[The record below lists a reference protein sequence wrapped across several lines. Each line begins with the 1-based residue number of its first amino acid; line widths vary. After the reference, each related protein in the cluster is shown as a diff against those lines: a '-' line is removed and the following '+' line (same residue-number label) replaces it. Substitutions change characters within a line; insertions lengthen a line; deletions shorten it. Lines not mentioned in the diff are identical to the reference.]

1 MKTGQITSAGQASRR
16 RLLDAAT
23 AEFATYGI
31 AGARVDRISAAAQVN
46 KAQLYAYFGNK
57 DKLFD
62 AVFAEHLEM
71 IVSTIPVTG
80 DDLPGF
86 AVRLYDAHLVHPEL
100 VRLATWARLER
111 TPTGDLYHFMPGH
124 DTEKLRSITDAQE
137 AGLVDPTIP
146 APEVLAIV
154 TAMSMTWSA
163 AGVMF
168 TASRDDPESD
178 HDRRRTALALTV
190 RRAFAPL
197 AEPGTAAGTAAGA
210 AG

>member
-23 AEFATYGI
+23 AEFAAYGI

-62 AVFAEHLEM
+62 AVFAEHLDL
-71 IVSTIPVTG
+71 IVGTVPVTG
-80 DDLPGF
+80 DDLPGY
-86 AVRLYDAHLVHPEL
+86 AVRLYDAYLVHPEL

-124 DTEKLRSITDAQE
+124 DDEKLRSITDAQT
-137 AGLVDPTIP
+137 AGAVDPSVP
-146 APEVLAIV
+146 AGDVLAMV
-154 TAMSMTWSA
+154 TAMSMTWSPA
-163 AGVMF
+163 SVMY
-168 TASRDDPESD
+168 TASKDEPESD
-178 HDRRRTALALTV
+178 HARRRAALALTV
-190 RRAFAPL
+190 RRAFAP
-197 AEPGTAAGTAAGA
+197 
-210 AG
+210 

>member
-62 AVFAEHLEM
+62 AVFAEHLDL
-71 IVSTIPVTG
+71 IVGTVPVTG
-80 DDLPGF
+80 DDLPGY
-86 AVRLYDAHLVHPEL
+86 AVRLYDTYLVHPEL

-111 TPTGDLYHFMPGH
+111 TPTGDLFHFMPGH
-124 DTEKLRSITDAQE
+124 DTEKLRSITDAQK
-137 AGLVDPTIP
+137 AGAIDPAMP
-146 APEVLAIV
+146 AADVLAMV
-154 TAMSMTWSA
+154 TAMSMTWSPA
-163 AGVMF
+163 SVMF
-168 TASRDDPESD
+168 TASKDEPEPD
-178 HDRRRTALALTV
+178 HDRRRAALTLAV
-190 RRAFAPL
+190 RRAFAP
-197 AEPGTAAGTAAGA
+197 
-210 AG
+210 

>member
-23 AEFATYGI
+23 AEFAAYGI

-62 AVFAEHLEM
+62 AVFAEHLDL
-71 IVSTIPVTG
+71 IVGTVPVTG
-80 DDLPGF
+80 DDLPGY
-86 AVRLYDAHLVHPEL
+86 AVRLYDAYLVHPEL

-124 DTEKLRSITDAQE
+124 DDEKLRSITDAQT
-137 AGLVDPTIP
+137 AGAVDPSIP
-146 APEVLAIV
+146 AGDVLAMV
-154 TAMSMTWSA
+154 TALSMTWSPA
-163 AGVMF
+163 SVMY
-168 TASRDDPESD
+168 TASKDEPESD
-178 HDRRRTALALTV
+178 HARRRAALALTV
-190 RRAFAPL
+190 RRAFAP
-197 AEPGTAAGTAAGA
+197 
-210 AG
+210 